1 MQSMERET
9 STANRPDGPQ
19 QLGAARVPTCVE
31 RMRACP
37 RGRWEEQ
44 GQMTVAAQAFAPF
57 APASCTP
64 TPISGRKVECG
75 QTAGISQNS
84 VMAGK
89 EFV

>member
-1 MQSMERET
+1 
-9 STANRPDGPQ
+9 
-19 QLGAARVPTCVE
+19 
-31 RMRACP
+31 
-37 RGRWEEQ
+37 
-44 GQMTVAAQAFAPF
+44 MTVAAQAFAPF